1 MVPYYRRQHLAIKL
15 GHRMPPTTM
24 RTTVLTPHCS
34 RGIGPADMLTERSL
48 SFLVRHAHRAFVTRL
63 AERLVP
69 HQVSVAEWAVL
80 RMLWQQEGLTQ
91 VSLAERMRVQKS
103 SLTAVLT
110 SMERKGFLRR
120 TRRGDDRRKRHLFL
134 TARARALQAS
144 LLPIG
149 IAINR
154 RALVDIDP
162 NDAAIAADILQKL
175 IANLETP

>member
-1 MVPYYRRQHLAIKL
+1 
-15 GHRMPPTTM
+15 MPSTTT
-24 RTTVLTPHCS
+24 RAAVLIPP
-34 RGIGPADMLTERSL
+34 RPRVALPADALTERSL

-63 AERLVP
+63 AYRLLP
-69 HQVSVAEWAVL
+69 HHVSVAEWAVL

-91 VSLAERMRVQKS
+91 VSLAERMRVQKA
-103 SLTAVLT
+103 SLTSVLN
-110 SMERKGFLRR
+110 SMERKGLMRR

-134 TARARALQAS
+134 TARGRGVRAT

-154 RALVDIDP
+154 HALVGIDAEH
-162 NDAAIAADILQKL
+162 AALAADVLEKL

>member
-1 MVPYYRRQHLAIKL
+1 
-15 GHRMPPTTM
+15 MPPTTM
-24 RTTVLTPHCS
+24 RTAVLIPHRARGTP
-34 RGIGPADMLTERSL
+34 PADALTERSL

-91 VSLAERMRVQKS
+91 VSLAERMRVQKA
-103 SLTAVLT
+103 SLTAVLS

-120 TRRGDDRRKRHLFL
+120 TRRDEDRRKRHLFL
-134 TARARALQAS
+134 TARARGLQAS

-154 RALVDIDP
+154 HALSGIDP
-162 NDAAIAADILQKL
+162 DNAAIAADVLQKL